1 MAIRREESAISKPRQ
16 ACFPSAA
23 PGSSGTKGE
32 ERTTKKQTVE
42 AWSRRT
48 GALQAETQN
57 SVVKERSH
65 SVGDTGMKVRGRGRR
80 RFPMALSKA
89 RGSFFNSVFPNS
101 VQHKYIKHKLCSS
114 CGMNNT
120 DRTKPCF
127 HGLCFLAGEKEKYM
141 INIVNN
147 CCCLVTKSCPTLR
160 LHGLNL
166 PDSSV
171 LHDLPVQFSS
181 VTQLCLT
188 LCDPMDCSTPD
199 LPVYHQFQELT
210 QTHVH

>member
-80 RFPMALSKA
+80 R
-89 RGSFFNSVFPNS
+89 
-101 VQHKYIKHKLCSS
+101 
-114 CGMNNT
+114 
-120 DRTKPCF
+120 
-127 HGLCFLAGEKEKYM
+127 
-141 INIVNN
+141 
-147 CCCLVTKSCPTLR
+147 
-160 LHGLNL
+160 
-166 PDSSV
+166 
-171 LHDLPVQFSS
+171 
-181 VTQLCLT
+181 
-188 LCDPMDCSTPD
+188 
-199 LPVYHQFQELT
+199 
-210 QTHVH
+210 

>member
-1 MAIRREESAISKPRQ
+1 MINNSQHGDLRGSSVLTAIVCAPGDGEVLLFQVSFESFFFKARMAIRREESAISKPRQ

-101 VQHKYIKHKLCSS
+101 VQRKCIKHKLCSS

-127 HGLCFLAGEKEKYM
+127 HGLCFLAGEKEIHDKYS
-141 INIVNN
+141 
-147 CCCLVTKSCPTLR
+147 K
-160 LHGLNL
+160 
-166 PDSSV
+166 
-171 LHDLPVQFSS
+171 
-181 VTQLCLT
+181 
-188 LCDPMDCSTPD
+188 
-199 LPVYHQFQELT
+199 
-210 QTHVH
+210 